1 MLSDPHR
8 RRDPFSTSWLPLFQ
22 PISPARQPLLPP
34 PPSPLWTAKRGADIA
49 DPNYREKNSKRRGG
63 CHASRRCNNPPDRR
77 ISTPPSP
84 PFFNLFFFLSFFFN
98 IHFSRSLSLPFLFLF
113 IPANM
118 AELREARPGQAPR
131 QREYQRPFF
140 SPFSL
145 SLFLQCAFFPSL
157 FISRLLLN
165 LLPPSSFS
173 VCIEEGHRYR
183 DITLLSRQD
192 FTV

>member
-63 CHASRRCNNPPDRR
+63 CRASRRCNNPPDRR

-84 PFFNLFFFLSFFFN
+84 PFFNLFFFSFFLFQHPFLSFSLPPLPFF
-98 IHFSRSLSLPFLFLF
+98 IHPRKYGRVKRGSPRPSTSATRVSTSLLLAILSLSLSP
-113 IPANM
+113 M
-118 AELREARPGQAPR
+118 R
-131 QREYQRPFF
+131 FF
-140 SPFSL
+140 SFSL
-145 SLFLQCAFFPSL
+145 YLATPSKSSSALLSSLFA
-157 FISRLLLN
+157 SRRAIGI
-165 LLPPSSFS
+165 
-173 VCIEEGHRYR
+173 VI
-183 DITLLSRQD
+183 
-192 FTV
+192 